1 MLNRY
6 GLVDGEQLL
15 SESDAGLRR
24 LDRKWRESG
33 SAADRQALVSALRLA
48 GHTSGNQM
56 HMEPHV
62 KEWEAAD
69 REHQEALMG
78 SSFRASHKKRTA
90 DAKVRLKKAT
100 HAVNTAASEIGRHSG
115 EFFEK
120 REGEAPREH
129 IGRLATLHGGGGNT
143 FGAGRYTDGSN
154 RFNFWHHHDAAKHAA
169 DLHKSVQHHY
179 PHWKPKIRDWI
190 QGDRVFHKGS
200 VRFNAGD
207 EWGQPHQ
214 PTERK

>member
-1 MLNRY
+1 VLNRF
-6 GLVDGEQLL
+6 GLVDGERLL

-24 LDRKWRESG
+24 LERRWGETGSDEDHKRYIAAVRRAGHDHHKFYMESHVREWD
-33 SAADRQALVSALRLA
+33 AAD
-48 GHTSGNQM
+48 
-56 HMEPHV
+56 
-62 KEWEAAD
+62 KEH
-69 REHQEALMG
+69 REALMG
-78 SSFRASHKKRTA
+78 SAFRASHKKRTA

-100 HAVNTAASEIGRHSG
+100 HAVNAAASEIGRHSG

-129 IGRLATLHGGGGNT
+129 IGRLAALHGGGGNT
-143 FGAGRYTDGSN
+143 FGAGRYTDGSD

-179 PHWKPKIRDWI
+179 PHWKPKIQDWV
-190 QGDRVFHKGS
+190 QGDRVFHKAQVHFTS
-200 VRFNAGD
+200 GD
-207 EWGQPHQ
+207 EWGKPHQ